1 MQSKGEIDSF
11 IENHTTETVSFIVSV
26 KAVQLNRMM
35 KSGLNKVFKLD
46 GNMPLTNMNA
56 FDPNSRIRKYES
68 PEDVVA
74 DFFPVRLGLYHDRK
88 EAIECSK
95 EYAAA
100 LIRNKAKFIENV
112 VDGTVD
118 LVRGNKSK
126 MDTVHQ
132 LEELEFAP
140 LNALEDILTRSKA
153 SKKVNGDLNLDGTS
167 NDEEKEEEEEGS
179 TSLSEGEELKQYD
192 YLLNMTLSSLTV
204 ERIDSLQAEAKK
216 TEEELTSIRDATAES
231 LWHSDLDKLDD
242 FLRKK
247 MKH

>member
-11 IENHTTETVSFIVSV
+11 VENHTTSTVSFIVSV
-26 KAVQLNRMM
+26 KAVQLTRML

-56 FDPNSRIRKYES
+56 FDSNSRIRKYGS

-140 LNALEDILTRSKA
+140 LSALEDILTRSKA
-153 SKKVNGDLNLDGTS
+153 SKKLNGDANIDGTTS
-167 NDEEKEEEEEGS
+167 NDEEEEGS
-179 TSLSEGEELKQYD
+179 TSLSEREELKQYD
-192 YLLNMTLSSLTV
+192 YLMNMTLSSLTV

-231 LWHSDLDKLDD
+231 LWHSDLDKLDE